1 VIVLASDVSLPSN
14 LYVHIFMM
22 PLRGLVLSLLFLAG
36 GARRSIRID
45 DSRDNAQQQ
54 DNTIANRLE
63 VSAET
68 QDAFIPGGK
77 EAHVFRRWGPQTGG
91 RKMVG
96 LREPWFRSGPQRAKV
111 ALQTDL
117 LTQDKVSQHG
127 WTMED
132 ITPDGSLAQRIEGM
146 TRKTWKF
153 SDISKDRV
161 QVALTSTGR
170 PVHADMQLWIGP
182 NWDPMKLKIYSEDGN
197 LRPVQTLIGTRN
209 KQATIEV
216 KNVGE
221 YEFPIKAAANY
232 AQGAMA
238 QVPKEVIASTQSVR
252 VDGNALRSFPVDPS
266 TKQLEVVL
274 NTDGRQLNARI
285 ELLNA
290 PNNPKQTFEIFTNN
304 GELNSLV
311 VCFDIVDAGNTVRVV
326 NLAPV
331 EFPLYTHVKEI

>member
-1 VIVLASDVSLPSN
+1 
-14 LYVHIFMM
+14 MM
-22 PLRGLVLSLLFLAG
+22 FLRGLVLSLLFLAC
-36 GARRSIRID
+36 GARRSTRID
-45 DSRDNAQQQ
+45 DSRDTAQRQH
-54 DNTIANRLE
+54 NTLANRLE
-63 VSAET
+63 VSVET
-68 QDAFIPGGK
+68 QDALLPGGLRTH
-77 EAHVFRRWGPQTGG
+77 AFRRGGPQAGAS
-91 RKMVG
+91 KMAG
-96 LREPWFRSGPQRAKV
+96 IREPLVRPGSQRAKV
-111 ALQTDL
+111 ALQAASGLEADQL
-117 LTQDKVSQHG
+117 PRDEVSHRG

-132 ITPDGSLAQRIEGM
+132 ITPDGSLAQRIEGK

-153 SDISKDRV
+153 SDVSKDRV

-209 KQATIEV
+209 KLATIEV

-238 QVPKEVIASTQSVR
+238 QVPQEVIATTPGVR
-252 VDGNALRSFPVDPS
+252 VDGNALRSFPVDQS

-304 GELNSLV
+304 GELNCLT
-311 VCFDIVDAGNTVRVV
+311 VCFNIVDAGNTVRVV

-331 EFPLYTHVKEI
+331 EFPCYIHFNEI